1 MNVVRSLPL
10 VSPASQHAMY
20 YGGSIATPA
29 QLSLPI
35 FSYREMP
42 RKCAQHFPSFD
53 AVLLEPVASG
63 KQKLPWI
70 ATWAVRCRHQ
80 TQTEDFRMRWQIQRS
95 SVPFPNL
102 QQCCQTRQYASLP
115 GRSHGSRV
123 RKNTRHFG
131 PLFGKAVVRLRGDRT
146 PHGLNHLFQTIRRQ
160 GEGRVPGHAGETT
173 LSLSEQNGC
182 DDTEQI
188 RTSWPAIQTIKH
200 LTMPSRCRPFV
211 FLGSSHC
218 SGSVGLQGSAAHLDP
233 DQVRLVP
240 AMHDA

>member
-123 RKNTRHFG
+123 RKNTPTLWPTFWQSRRTAPRG
-131 PLFGKAVVRLRGDRT
+131 SYPAWPESPLPNHQATGRRT
-146 PHGLNHLFQTIRRQ
+146 RPGTCRR
-160 GEGRVPGHAGETT
+160 
-173 LSLSEQNGC
+173 
-182 DDTEQI
+182 DDPEPI
-188 RTSWPAIQTIKH
+188 
-200 LTMPSRCRPFV
+200 
-211 FLGSSHC
+211 
-218 SGSVGLQGSAAHLDP
+218 
-233 DQVRLVP
+233 
-240 AMHDA
+240 